1 MLQWSSKIGVAV
13 IKQFNRGLCDPSA
26 QLHDV
31 GNHREYGLLGF
42 FTALPFQTSLVN
54 KQSGRRHVGGNLKF
68 STQASGAVEKSG
80 VHRDN
85 PPGCGLKKEMF
96 FQWLQ
101 PWGLLL
107 LLLRSFFD
115 HLEMFQM
122 FAQTTPTLPCRPCNC
137 VLSYPRFRSWYV
149 MNIFRHLNTDSAVS
163 KISAKHEPGISFQP
177 DPRRVSLS
185 YPQRCF
191 HLGLGEIR
199 PSIFKLRL
207 IIAPRKGVLWFISS
221 SADELVTA
229 VLVPDPSSG
238 LVTEIL
244 FLVLH

>member
-68 STQASGAVEKSG
+68 STRASGAVEKSG

-85 PPGCGLKKEMF
+85 PLGCGLKKEMF

-107 LLLRSFFD
+107 SLLRSFLIIWRCFRCS
-115 HLEMFQM
+115 L
-122 FAQTTPTLPCRPCNC
+122 RPH
-137 VLSYPRFRSWYV
+137 SRFRSWYA
-149 MNIFRHLNTDSAVS
+149 MNILRHLNTNSAVS

-191 HLGLGEIR
+191 HLGLGEIM

-207 IIAPRKGVLWFISS
+207 IIAPRKGVL
-221 SADELVTA
+221 
-229 VLVPDPSSG
+229 
-238 LVTEIL
+238 
-244 FLVLH
+244 

>member
-26 QLHDV
+26 QLHEV

-54 KQSGRRHVGGNLKF
+54 KQSGRWHVGGNLKF
-68 STQASGAVEKSG
+68 STRASGAVEKSG

-107 LLLRSFFD
+107 SLLRSFLIIWRCFRCS
-115 HLEMFQM
+115 L
-122 FAQTTPTLPCRPCNC
+122 RPH
-137 VLSYPRFRSWYV
+137 SRFRAGRATVCCHIQDSGADLLWIFYV
-149 MNIFRHLNTDSAVS
+149 IWTQIQRNFSETWARNIFSAWPKEDELELPS
-163 KISAKHEPGISFQP
+163 KM
-177 DPRRVSLS
+177 LS
-185 YPQRCF
+185 PWFRGNHAF
-191 HLGLGEIR
+191 HL
-199 PSIFKLRL
+199 
-207 IIAPRKGVLWFISS
+207 
-221 SADELVTA
+221 
-229 VLVPDPSSG
+229 
-238 LVTEIL
+238 
-244 FLVLH
+244 